1 MLRNDQDTLM
11 ARWAGRSSRSS
22 LQVDWHEEEWEKVW
36 LNVDK
41 SLECIIQR
49 VDKLLQKERLHEE
62 GCEDV
67 FPCSGTCSSKKGNR
81 DSQAYW
87 IRPED
92 PFCDAPSS
100 TCPSSMPTAAC
111 HPHPSTR
118 AYASNASHAASTC
131 ASSHLCV
138 RVSDFMPASPK
149 QTTGEGCQA
158 TQGVRGSPP
167 ADRQGGGSCCLSM
180 QLEPTE
186 SASPPWADLCPPE
199 PQCHGCKVFSGL

>member
-1 MLRNDQDTLM
+1 MFCSCFSVAQIDPDNLLGFQ
-11 ARWAGRSSRSS
+11 
-22 LQVDWHEEEWEKVW
+22 EKVW

-87 IRPED
+87 IRPEE

-100 TCPSSMPTAAC
+100 TCPSMPTAAC
-111 HPHPSTR
+111 HPHPSTC
-118 AYASNASHAASTC
+118 AYASTLPMLPRLVPH
-131 ASSHLCV
+131 HICV
-138 RVSDFMPASPK
+138 SVSLK

-158 TQGVRGSPP
+158 MQGVRESPP

-186 SASPPWADLCPPE
+186 SASPPWADCALLGHNVMSVKSF
-199 PQCHGCKVFSGL
+199 QVCKPT

>member
-1 MLRNDQDTLM
+1 MGGLCPVLGFPLHKLTQSF
-11 ARWAGRSSRSS
+11 WFK
-22 LQVDWHEEEWEKVW
+22 EKVW

-49 VDKLLQKERLHEE
+49 VDKLLQKERLHGE

-67 FPCSGTCSSKKGNR
+67 FPCPSTCSSKKGNR

-111 HPHPSTR
+111 HPHPSAR
-118 AYASNASHAASTC
+118 AYASTLPTLRLSSCLITSCVSVSLTPCLPPQSRLRGGLTGSAA
-131 ASSHLCV
+131 
-138 RVSDFMPASPK
+138 VS
-149 QTTGEGCQA
+149 
-158 TQGVRGSPP
+158 GSPQ
-167 ADRQGGGSCCLSM
+167 A
-180 QLEPTE
+180 
-186 SASPPWADLCPPE
+186 
-199 PQCHGCKVFSGL
+199 

>member
-1 MLRNDQDTLM
+1 MGVGCVCSCFYVAQIDPDNLL
-11 ARWAGRSSRSS
+11 G
-22 LQVDWHEEEWEKVW
+22 LQEKVW

-67 FPCSGTCSSKKGNR
+67 FPCSGSCSSKKGNR

-118 AYASNASHAASTC
+118 AYASKLPMLPRLVPHHVCVSVSLIPYQPPSSRLQGNA
-131 ASSHLCV
+131 V
-138 RVSDFMPASPK
+138 RQRRVSGGVHQQIGGVEVPVDFPCSWI
-149 QTTGEGCQA
+149 Q
-158 TQGVRGSPP
+158 
-167 ADRQGGGSCCLSM
+167 
-180 QLEPTE
+180 EPTE
-186 SASPPWADLCPPE
+186 SASPPWADLCPPG

>member
-1 MLRNDQDTLM
+1 MFCSCFSVAQIDPDNLLGFQ
-11 ARWAGRSSRSS
+11 
-22 LQVDWHEEEWEKVW
+22 EKVW

-118 AYASNASHAASTC
+118 AYASKLPMLPRFVPH
-131 ASSHLCV
+131 HVCV
-138 RVSDFMPASPK
+138 SVSLIPCPPPPSRLQGKAIRLHRVSGEVHQQIGRVEVPVVLPSSWSPLNLHHHHG
-149 QTTGEGCQA
+149 QIVPSWA
-158 TQGVRGSPP
+158 TVS
-167 ADRQGGGSCCLSM
+167 
-180 QLEPTE
+180 
-186 SASPPWADLCPPE
+186 
-199 PQCHGCKVFSGL
+199 

>member
-1 MLRNDQDTLM
+1 MFCSCFSVAQIDPD
-11 ARWAGRSSRSS
+11 S
-22 LQVDWHEEEWEKVW
+22 LLGLQEKVW

-67 FPCSGTCSSKKGNR
+67 FPCSGSCSSKKGNR

-118 AYASNASHAASTC
+118 AYASTLPMLPRLVPH
-131 ASSHLCV
+131 HVCV
-138 RVSDFMPASPK
+138 SVSLIPCQPPPSRLQGKAVRQCRVSGGIH
-149 QTTGEGCQA
+149 QQIG
-158 TQGVRGSPP
+158 GV
-167 ADRQGGGSCCLSM
+167 
-180 QLEPTE
+180 
-186 SASPPWADLCPPE
+186 
-199 PQCHGCKVFSGL
+199 